1 MDCFVDVRC
10 IAWAL
15 MLLVCVPSE
24 ATSFDLL
31 GRWGSDK
38 EDVVFLEVSDPF
50 IEMHTG
56 PGRGYPIFN
65 VVEQGET
72 IEILKRQP
80 GWYKIRSLDNKTGWA
95 KAIQLE
101 HTVKLTGVPVDLPEV
116 DHDDYLKSSWRVG
129 FTVGQLEGNTS
140 VSLTGGYWP
149 LRWAGIEI
157 EGGKIFDE
165 SVTSD
170 YYGVNLLAEPMP
182 QWVVTPY
189 MSVGAGKFSF
199 NDRQKVV
206 VDDAGSPS
214 YISFGAGASYY
225 IGRNLLVR
233 GEYRWYSVSTDNDRV
248 GLNAWRIGL
257 NTFF

>member
-1 MDCFVDVRC
+1 MRR
-10 IAWAL
+10 IRLAL
-15 MLLVCVPSE
+15 LLFACLPSD
-24 ATSFDLL
+24 AFSFDFL
-31 GRWGSDK
+31 GRSDPGK
-38 EDVVFLEVSDPF
+38 SEVVVLEVTEPF

-72 IEILKRQP
+72 IEILARQP
-80 GWYKIRSLDNKTGWA
+80 DWYKVRSPDNKTGWTRA
-95 KAIQLE
+95 AQLE
-101 HTVKLTGVPVDLPEV
+101 HTVTPSGVPANLPEV

-129 FTVGQLEGNTS
+129 FTVGQLEGDTS
-140 VSLTGGYWP
+140 VSLTAGYWP
-149 LRWAGIEI
+149 FRWAGVEL

-182 QWVVTPY
+182 QWIVSPY
-189 MSVGAGKFSF
+189 FTIGAGKFSF

-206 VDDAGSPS
+206 VDDAGSPG
-214 YISFGAGASYY
+214 YVSFGAGAGYY
-225 IGRNLLVR
+225 IGRNFLLR
-233 GEYRWYSVSTDNDRV
+233 GEYRWYSISTDGDRV